1 MRAVT
6 FYTTVSGDKPVEE
19 FLDSLSAK
27 EAQKIAWV
35 LKIVQQQPIVSK
47 EYFKKLIGTE
57 DIWEVRAL
65 YGKKEFRLLGFFHE
79 GNLVILT
86 NGFVKKSKKTLPE
99 EIELAEKRKKDFIR
113 RNSRG

>member
-1 MRAVT
+1 MRSIE
-6 FYTTVSGDKPVEE
+6 FYTTASGEKPIEE
-19 FLDSLSAK
+19 FLDSLTAK

-35 LKIVQQQPIVSK
+35 QRIVREQPMVPK

-57 DIWEVRAL
+57 GIWEIRAS
-65 YGKKEFRLLGFFHE
+65 YGNKEFRLLGFFHE

-86 NGFVKKSKKTLPE
+86 NGFVKKSQRTPTE

-113 RNSRG
+113 RHSRG

>member
-1 MRAVT
+1 MSFSFVCLNGICL
-6 FYTTVSGDKPVEE
+6 SGK
-19 FLDSLSAK
+19 LSNATS

-47 EYFKKLIGTE
+47 EYFKKLVGT
-57 DIWEVRAL
+57 DGIWEVRAS

-86 NGFVKKSKKTLPE
+86 NGFVKKSQKTLPG

>member
-1 MRAVT
+1 MRTVT
-6 FYTTVSGDKPVEE
+6 FFTTVSGEKPVEE
-19 FLDSLSAK
+19 FLDSLTAK

-35 LKIVQQQPIVSK
+35 LKIVRQQPIVSK

-57 DIWEVRAL
+57 GIWEVRASH
-65 YGKKEFRLLGFFHE
+65 GKKEFRLLGFFHE

-86 NGFVKKSKKTLPE
+86 NGFVKKSQKTPSE